1 MLSSPVQNQWKSHS
15 LLSLLV
21 ELFLDQV
28 TTVIVQMLF
37 PQLLAE

>member
-1 MLSSPVQNQWKSHS
+1 M
-15 LLSLLV
+15 LLV

-37 PQLLAE
+37 PQQLSEWFQSQKV